1 MLKSIF
7 TATAVLALSTAM
19 SNAQDLSAM
28 SWDEIVAQAQQ
39 EGELTWYVWYL
50 QDDLRRAGPLAFDF
64 SGLEEKAPQTSS
76 VCWSIAAAMR

>member
-50 QDDLRRAGPLAFDF
+50 QDDLRRAVQAF
-64 SGLEEKAPQTSS
+64 EEEYGIELQQLGQDAGRARP
-76 VCWSIAAAMR
+76 